1 MTGGSIVET
10 RKDWDKWKEVL
21 GKTVDLGETVGLSDK
36 TINNLAERV
45 GTFLSNNVNPANN
58 EEKLL
63 SELWDAASED
73 DRKILAKLVV
83 KIADK

>member
-1 MTGGSIVET
+1 VLDTFKS
-10 RKDWDKWKEVL
+10 WDNWKETL
-21 GKTVDLGETVGLSDK
+21 GKAVNLGETAGLSDK
-36 TINNLAERV
+36 TIDNIAERV
-45 GTFLSNNVNPANN
+45 GTFLANNVHPRND

-63 SELWDAASED
+63 RELWDAANEN